1 MSAKKAHFIV
11 QTASAPDPEIE
22 VLFSADQIA
31 SRLDELAE
39 SLAKRLPSEIV
50 VVPLLKGSFM
60 FAADLMRMLH
70 KHGLT
75 CRVEFITVSSYGN
88 DTTSSGELKI
98 SSDLP
103 EDLVGNIVLL
113 IDDILDTGRT
123 LHWTHDN
130 LLAAGAAEIV
140 TCVLLDKPSRRI
152 VPFEA
157 DFVGFTIPD
166 RFVVG
171 YGIDYAQRYRELPYI
186 GAMPG

>member
-1 MSAKKAHFIV
+1 M

-31 SRLDELAE
+31 ARLDELAAAL
-39 SLAKRLPSEIV
+39 SKRLPREIV

-70 KHGLT
+70 KHSLT

-88 DTTSSGELKI
+88 ETTSSGKPEI
-98 SSDLP
+98 SGQIPDDLAGS
-103 EDLVGNIVLL
+103 VVLL

-130 LLAAGAAEIV
+130 LLTAGAAEII

>member
-1 MSAKKAHFIV
+1 M

-31 SRLDELAE
+31 SRLDSLATTLAE
-39 SLAKRLPSEIV
+39 RLPREIA

-60 FAADLMRMLH
+60 FAADLMRTLH
-70 KHGLT
+70 NHGLV
-75 CRVEFITVSSYGN
+75 CRVEFITVSSYG
-88 DTTSSGELKI
+88 DETTSSGELKVTGQI
-98 SSDLP
+98 PTDLAGR
-103 EDLVGNIVLL
+103 VVLL

-123 LHWTHDN
+123 LQWTHAK
-130 LLAAGAAEIV
+130 LVATGAAEIV
-140 TCVLLDKPSRRI
+140 TCVLLDKPSRRV
-152 VPFEA
+152 VPFTA
-157 DFVGFTIPD
+157 DIVGFTIPD